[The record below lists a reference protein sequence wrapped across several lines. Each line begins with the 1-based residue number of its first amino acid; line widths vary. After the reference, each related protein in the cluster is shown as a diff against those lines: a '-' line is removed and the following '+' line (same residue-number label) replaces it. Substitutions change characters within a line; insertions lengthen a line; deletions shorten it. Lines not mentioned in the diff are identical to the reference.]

1 MFYHYELQRSLRDL
15 TDLYKCGSSLSALE
29 SYRQS
34 CGQPSIARKCF
45 EAANISVVLIDD
57 GIKFDKMHNWE
68 WHNDFV
74 PAVGRILR
82 IEHEAETILN
92 EVRIFSSS

>member
-1 MFYHYELQRSLRDL
+1 MY
-15 TDLYKCGSSLSALE
+15 E

-34 CGQPSIARKCF
+34 CGLSSIAQKCF

-68 WHNDFV
+68 WHSGFV
-74 PAVGRILR
+74 LAVGRILR
-82 IEHEAETILN
+82 IEHEAEAILN
-92 EVRIFSSS
+92 EVRNFFIPISLMFPLSLWSFS